1 MQAVRKQA
9 TEPDMKARKTTPAKS
24 DFRSGAMDD
33 RVASWTP
40 GPETIKKVKTSL
52 IEVFV
57 TGTVLGV
64 CQDMK
69 WNNYGLNNIFHVIS
83 FAF

>member
-69 WNNYGLNNIFHVIS
+69 CEMD
-83 FAF
+83 